1 MSDSL
6 NGRLFYYPVHT
17 EQNECGCRLLQ
28 IILSAI
34 CRGTVSILQSA
45 VGVNPPSVCN
55 CPWVLFQETFSHWGE
70 TVD

>member
-6 NGRLFYYPVHT
+6 NGRLFYYLVHT
-17 EQNECGCRLLQ
+17 EQDECGCRLLQ

-45 VGVNPPSVCN
+45 VGVNSRPYATVRA
-55 CPWVLFQETFSHWGE
+55 VLFQETFSHRGE